1 MTIRA
6 LAGALVLS
14 ALVAAAVPA
23 SAEAGGRCYRDRDCG
38 RRHYQSYSC
47 DDYGY
52 RGSGY
57 SDDYGYRGSG
67 YGYAP
72 RYYSYD
78 PYVYGGYYSRR
89 SYAPRYPRYY
99 RRSHRPRVGIFL
111 RF

>member
-23 SAEAGGRCYRDRDCG
+23 SAEAGGRCYRDRDRG
-38 RRHYQSYSC
+38 RRYDSYS
-47 DDYGY
+47 
-52 RGSGY
+52 Y
-57 SDDYGYRGSG
+57 SYDDYGYRGSG

-89 SYAPRYPRYY
+89 HYAPRYPRYY
-99 RRSHRPRVGIFL
+99 RRSHRPRVGVFL